1 MEIRRHLGNAIEAI
15 DSLKARYDKN
25 VKELLADIQVLSRI
39 VKHTVTEV
47 ESLSIQEIMDC
58 IDRSSIRVGVVPV
71 EPGDRGVRFL
81 CPTNLIK
88 YNTCEILLDL
98 IRHFPADIQ
107 GSMLENPLTYQDN

>member
-1 MEIRRHLGNAIEAI
+1 MEIRTHLGNAIEAI

-58 IDRSSIRVGVVPV
+58 IDRSSIRVSVS
-71 EPGDRGVRFL
+71 FL
-81 CPTNLIK
+81 LSRDSPTWAGLRASGRRMRYLMKTI
-88 YNTCEILLDL
+88 
-98 IRHFPADIQ
+98 
-107 GSMLENPLTYQDN
+107 

>member
-1 MEIRRHLGNAIEAI
+1 MEIRTHLGNAIEAI

-25 VKELLADIQVLSRI
+25 VKEMLADIQVLSRI

-71 EPGDRGVRFL
+71 EPGLTNMGKVESIRTEDAIPMTSVL
-81 CPTNLIK
+81 CLRLRRWSSK
-88 YNTCEILLDL
+88 
-98 IRHFPADIQ
+98 
-107 GSMLENPLTYQDN
+107 S